1 MDYKA
6 YALMAILLASVA
18 SVASAALVGTANAQA
33 LTVETGQ
40 PGYAAGDT
48 IEVSGEVGTVQAGL
62 PVLIRVFNPN
72 GALAR
77 TDQITPIADGSYSYS
92 FPAGGPLMGV
102 SGEYRAAVTYRSNTE
117 ETAFNFITSQGGQIW
132 RTVTVEIAG
141 REHPIRYQISGGT
154 LTNMTADPET
164 ATLTAMVNST
174 AINSTAPGVL
184 VVELPRS
191 MIQSLSEVGAPTG
204 GNDTDFEA
212 FVDTEGG
219 IIDETMTNSTVRELT
234 IPFDQGAEEIEIVRT
249 WVVPEFGAIAAI
261 ILAIA
266 IVGIIV
272 ATTRYSKFSSF
283 MPRH

>member
-1 MDYKA
+1 MDYRA
-6 YALMAILLASVA
+6 YALMAVLLASV
-18 SVASAALVGTANAQA
+18 ALVGTANAQA

-48 IEVSGEVGTVQAGL
+48 VEVSGEVGTVQAGL

-72 GALAR
+72 GVLAR
-77 TDQITPIADGSYSYS
+77 TDQITPVADGSYTYS

-102 SGEYRAAVTYRSNTE
+102 SGEYRAAVTYRNSTE
-117 ETAFNFITSQGGQIW
+117 ETAFNFITSEGGQIW
-132 RTVTVEIAG
+132 RTVTVDIAG
-141 REHPIRYQISGGT
+141 REHPIRYQINNGT

-164 ATLTAMVNST
+164 ATLTA
-174 AINSTAPGVL
+174 AINSTAPGAL

-191 MIQSLSEVGAPTG
+191 IIQSLSEVGAPTG

-219 IIDETMTNSTVRELT
+219 IFDETMANRTARVLT
-234 IPFDQGAEEIEIVRT
+234 IPFDQGAEEIEIVGT

-283 MPRH
+283 LPRH

>member
-18 SVASAALVGTANAQA
+18 SVALVGTANAQA

-62 PVLIRVFNPN
+62 PVLIQVFNPN

-234 IPFDQGAEEIEIVRT
+234 IPFDQGAEEIEIVGT

>member
-6 YALMAILLASVA
+6 YALMAVLLASV
-18 SVASAALVGTANAQA
+18 ALVGTANAQA

-48 IEVSGEVGTVQAGL
+48 VEVSGEVGTVQAGL

-72 GALAR
+72 GVLAR
-77 TDQITPIADGSYSYS
+77 TDQITPVADGSYTYS

-102 SGEYRAAVTYRSNTE
+102 SGEYRAAVTYRNSTE
-117 ETAFNFITSQGGQIW
+117 ETAFNFITSEGGQTW
-132 RTVTVEIAG
+132 RTVTVDIAG
-141 REHPIRYQISGGT
+141 REHPIRYQINNGT

-164 ATLTAMVNST
+164 ATLTA
-174 AINSTAPGVL
+174 AINSTAPGAL

-191 MIQSLSEVGAPTG
+191 IIQSLSEVGAPTG

-219 IIDETMTNSTVRELT
+219 IFDETMANRTARVLT
-234 IPFDQGAEEIEIVRT
+234 IPFDQGAEEIEIVGT

-283 MPRH
+283 LPRH

>member
-18 SVASAALVGTANAQA
+18 SVALVGTANAQA

-117 ETAFNFITSQGGQIW
+117 EAAFNFITSQGGQTW

-234 IPFDQGAEEIEIVRT
+234 IPFDQGAEEIEIVGT

>member
-18 SVASAALVGTANAQA
+18 SVASVALVGTANAQA

-77 TDQITPIADGSYSYS
+77 TDQITPVADGSYTYS
-92 FPAGGPLMGV
+92 FPAGGPGPLMGV
-102 SGEYRAAVTYRSNTE
+102 SGEYRAAVTYRNNTE
-117 ETAFNFITSQGGQIW
+117 ETAFNFITSEGGQTW
-132 RTVTVEIAG
+132 RTITVEIAG
-141 REHPIRYQISGGT
+141 REHPIRYQINGGT

-164 ATLTAMVNST
+164 VTLTAT
-174 AINSTAPGVL
+174 INSTAPGAL
-184 VVELPRS
+184 AVELPRS

-219 IIDETMTNSTVRELT
+219 IFDETMTNSTVRELT
-234 IPFDQGAEEIEIVRT
+234 IPFEQGAEEIEIVGT
-249 WVVPEFGAIAAI
+249 WVVPEFSAIAAI

-283 MPRH
+283 LPRH

>member
-6 YALMAILLASVA
+6 YALMAVLLASV
-18 SVASAALVGTANAQA
+18 ALVGTANAQA

-48 IEVSGEVGTVQAGL
+48 VEVSGEVGTVQAGL

-72 GALAR
+72 GVLAR
-77 TDQITPIADGSYSYS
+77 TDQITPVADGSYTYS

-102 SGEYRAAVTYRSNTE
+102 SGEYRAAVTYRNNTE
-117 ETAFNFITSQGGQIW
+117 ETAFNFITSEGGQIW

-141 REHPIRYQISGGT
+141 REHPIRYQINGGT

-164 ATLTAMVNST
+164 ATLTA
-174 AINSTAPGVL
+174 AINSTAPGAL

-191 MIQSLSEVGAPTG
+191 IIQSLSEVGAPTG

-219 IIDETMTNSTVRELT
+219 IFDETMANRTVRELT
-234 IPFDQGAEEIEIVRT
+234 IPFDQGAEEIEIVGT

-283 MPRH
+283 LPRH

>member
-6 YALMAILLASVA
+6 YTLMAVLLASVA
-18 SVASAALVGTANAQA
+18 SVALVGTANAQA
-33 LTVETGQ
+33 LTVETEQ

-48 IEVSGEVGTVQAGL
+48 IKVSGEVGTVQAGL

-77 TDQITPIADGSYSYS
+77 TDQITPVADGSYTYS

-102 SGEYRAAVTYRSNTE
+102 SGEYRAAVTYRNNTE
-117 ETAFNFITSQGGQIW
+117 ETAFNFITSEGGQIW

-141 REHPIRYQISGGT
+141 REHPIRYQINGGT

-164 ATLTAMVNST
+164 ATLTAT
-174 AINSTAPGVL
+174 INSTAPGAL

-191 MIQSLSEVGAPTG
+191 IIQSLSEVGAPTG

-219 IIDETMTNSTVRELT
+219 IFDETMTNRTVRELT
-234 IPFDQGAEEIEIVRT
+234 IPFDQGAEEIEIVGT

-272 ATTRYSKFSSF
+272 ATTRYSKFSSLL
-283 MPRH
+283 PRH

>member
-6 YALMAILLASVA
+6 YTLMAVLLASVA
-18 SVASAALVGTANAQA
+18 SVALVGTANAQA

-77 TDQITPIADGSYSYS
+77 TDQITPVADGSYTYS
-92 FPAGGPLMGV
+92 FPAEGPLMGV
-102 SGEYRAAVTYRSNTE
+102 SGEYRAAVTYRNNTE
-117 ETAFNFITSQGGQIW
+117 ETAFNFITSEGGQIW

-141 REHPIRYQISGGT
+141 REHPIRYQINGGT

-164 ATLTAMVNST
+164 ATLTAT
-174 AINSTAPGVL
+174 INSTAPGAL

-191 MIQSLSEVGAPTG
+191 IIQSLSEVGAPTG

-219 IIDETMTNSTVRELT
+219 IFDETMTNRTVRELT
-234 IPFDQGAEEIEIVRT
+234 IPFDQGAEEIEIVGT

-283 MPRH
+283 LPRH

>member
-6 YALMAILLASVA
+6 YALMAVLLASV
-18 SVASAALVGTANAQA
+18 ALVGTANAQV

-48 IEVSGEVGTVQAGL
+48 VEVSGEVGTVQAGL

-77 TDQITPIADGSYSYS
+77 TDQITPVADGSYTYS

-102 SGEYRAAVTYRSNTE
+102 SGEYRAAVTYRNNTE
-117 ETAFNFITSQGGQIW
+117 ETAFNFITSEGGQIW

-141 REHPIRYQISGGT
+141 REHPIRYQINGGT

-164 ATLTAMVNST
+164 ATLTA
-174 AINSTAPGVL
+174 AINSTAPGAL

-191 MIQSLSEVGAPTG
+191 IIQSLSEVGAPTG

-219 IIDETMTNSTVRELT
+219 IFDETMANRTVRELT
-234 IPFDQGAEEIEIVRT
+234 IPFDQGAEEIEIVGT

-283 MPRH
+283 LPRH

>member
-6 YALMAILLASVA
+6 YALMAVLLASV
-18 SVASAALVGTANAQA
+18 ALVGTANAQA

-48 IEVSGEVGTVQAGL
+48 VEVSGEVGTVQAGL

-72 GALAR
+72 GVLAR
-77 TDQITPIADGSYSYS
+77 TDQITPVADGSYTYS

-102 SGEYRAAVTYRSNTE
+102 SGEYRAAVTYRNSTE
-117 ETAFNFITSQGGQIW
+117 ETAFNFITSEGGQIW
-132 RTVTVEIAG
+132 RTVTVEIAE
-141 REHPIRYQISGGT
+141 REHPIRYQINGGT

-164 ATLTAMVNST
+164 ATLTA
-174 AINSTAPGVL
+174 AINSTAPGAL

-191 MIQSLSEVGAPTG
+191 IIQSLSEVGAPTG

-219 IIDETMTNSTVRELT
+219 IFDETMANRTVRELT
-234 IPFDQGAEEIEIVRT
+234 IPFDQGAEEIEIVGT

-283 MPRH
+283 LPRH

>member
-18 SVASAALVGTANAQA
+18 SVALVGTANAQA

-117 ETAFNFITSQGGQIW
+117 ETAFNFITSQGGQTW

-141 REHPIRYQISGGT
+141 REHPIRYQINGGT

-234 IPFDQGAEEIEIVRT
+234 IPFDQGAGEIEIVGT

>member
-6 YALMAILLASVA
+6 YALMAVLLASV
-18 SVASAALVGTANAQA
+18 ALVGTANAQA

-48 IEVSGEVGTVQAGL
+48 VEVSGEVGTVQAGL

-72 GALAR
+72 GVLAR
-77 TDQITPIADGSYSYS
+77 TDQITPVADGSYTYS

-102 SGEYRAAVTYRSNTE
+102 SGEYRAAVTYRNSTE
-117 ETAFNFITSQGGQIW
+117 ETAFNFITSEGGQTW
-132 RTVTVEIAG
+132 RTVTVDIAG
-141 REHPIRYQISGGT
+141 REHPIRYQINNGT

-164 ATLTAMVNST
+164 ATLTA
-174 AINSTAPGVL
+174 AINSTAPGAL

-191 MIQSLSEVGAPTG
+191 IIQSLSEVGAPTG

-219 IIDETMTNSTVRELT
+219 IFDETTANRTARVLT
-234 IPFDQGAEEIEIVRT
+234 IDFDQGAEEIEIVGT

-283 MPRH
+283 LPRH

>member
-6 YALMAILLASVA
+6 YALMAVLLASV
-18 SVASAALVGTANAQA
+18 ALVGTANAQA

-48 IEVSGEVGTVQAGL
+48 VEVSGEVGTVQAGL

-72 GALAR
+72 GVLAR
-77 TDQITPIADGSYSYS
+77 TDQITPVADGSYTYS

-102 SGEYRAAVTYRSNTE
+102 SGEYRAAVTYRNSTE
-117 ETAFNFITSQGGQIW
+117 ETAFNFITSEGGQTW
-132 RTVTVEIAG
+132 RTVTVDIAG
-141 REHPIRYQISGGT
+141 REQPIRYQINNGT

-164 ATLTAMVNST
+164 ATLTA
-174 AINSTAPGVL
+174 AINSTAPGAL

-191 MIQSLSEVGAPTG
+191 IIQSLSEVGAPTG

-219 IIDETMTNSTVRELT
+219 IFDETTANRTARVLT
-234 IPFDQGAEEIEIVRT
+234 IDFDQGAEEIEIVGT

-283 MPRH
+283 LPRH

>member
-18 SVASAALVGTANAQA
+18 SVALVGTANAQA

-40 PGYAAGDT
+40 PSYAAGDT

-72 GALAR
+72 DALAR
-77 TDQITPIADGSYSYS
+77 TDQITPVADGSYTYS

-102 SGEYRAAVTYRSNTE
+102 SGEYRAAVTYRNNTE
-117 ETAFNFITSQGGQIW
+117 ETAFNFITSEGGQTW

-141 REHPIRYQISGGT
+141 REHPIRYQINNGT

-164 ATLTAMVNST
+164 ATLTAT
-174 AINSTAPGVL
+174 INSTAPGAL
-184 VVELPRS
+184 VVGLPRS
-191 MIQSLSEVGAPTG
+191 IIQSLSEVGAPTG

-219 IIDETMTNSTVRELT
+219 IFDETMTNRTVRVLT
-234 IPFDQGAEEIEIVRT
+234 IPFDQGAEEIEIVGT

-283 MPRH
+283 LPRH

>member
-6 YALMAILLASVA
+6 YALMAVLLASV
-18 SVASAALVGTANAQA
+18 ALVGTANAQA

-48 IEVSGEVGTVQAGL
+48 IKVSGEVGTVQAGL

-77 TDQITPIADGSYSYS
+77 TDQITPVADGSYTYS

-102 SGEYRAAVTYRSNTE
+102 SGEYRAAVTYRNNTE
-117 ETAFNFITSQGGQIW
+117 ETAFNFITSEGGQIW

-141 REHPIRYQISGGT
+141 REHPIRYQINGGT

-164 ATLTAMVNST
+164 ATLTAT
-174 AINSTAPGVL
+174 INSTAPGAL

-191 MIQSLSEVGAPTG
+191 IIQSLSEVGAPTG

-219 IIDETMTNSTVRELT
+219 IFDETMTNRTVRELT
-234 IPFDQGAEEIEIVRT
+234 IPFDQGAEEIEIVGT

-283 MPRH
+283 LPRH

>member
-18 SVASAALVGTANAQA
+18 LVGTANAQV

-40 PGYAAGDT
+40 PSYAASDT

-77 TDQITPIADGSYSYS
+77 TDQITPVADGSYTYS

-117 ETAFNFITSQGGQIW
+117 ETAFNFITSEGGQTW
-132 RTVTVEIAG
+132 RTSTVEIAG
-141 REHPIRYQISGGT
+141 TEHPIRYQISGGT

-164 ATLTAMVNST
+164 ATLTAT
-174 AINSTAPGVL
+174 INSTAPGAL
-184 VVELPRS
+184 IVELPRS

-212 FVDTEGG
+212 FVDTELG
-219 IIDETMTNSTVRELT
+219 IFDETMTNRTVRELT
-234 IPFDQGAEEIEIVRT
+234 IPFEQGAEEIEIVGS

-283 MPRH
+283 LPRH

>member
-6 YALMAILLASVA
+6 YALMAVLLASV
-18 SVASAALVGTANAQA
+18 ALVGTANAQA

-48 IEVSGEVGTVQAGL
+48 VEVSGEVGTVQAGL

-72 GALAR
+72 GVLAR
-77 TDQITPIADGSYSYS
+77 TDQITPVADGSYTYS

-102 SGEYRAAVTYRSNTE
+102 SGEYRAAVTYRNNTE
-117 ETAFNFITSQGGQIW
+117 ETAFNFITSEGGQIW
-132 RTVTVEIAG
+132 RTITVEIAG
-141 REHPIRYQISGGT
+141 REHPIRYQINGGT

-164 ATLTAMVNST
+164 ATLTA
-174 AINSTAPGVL
+174 AINSTAPGAL

-191 MIQSLSEVGAPTG
+191 IIQSLSEVGAPTG

-219 IIDETMTNSTVRELT
+219 IFDETMANRTVRELT
-234 IPFDQGAEEIEIVRT
+234 IPFDQGAEEIEIVGT

-283 MPRH
+283 LPRH

>member
-6 YALMAILLASVA
+6 YALMAVLLASVA
-18 SVASAALVGTANAQA
+18 SLALVGTANAQA

-48 IEVSGEVGTVQAGL
+48 VEVSGEVGAVQAGL

-77 TDQITPIADGSYSYS
+77 TDQITPVADGSYTYS

-102 SGEYRAAVTYRSNTE
+102 SGEYRAAVTYRNNTE
-117 ETAFNFITSQGGQIW
+117 ETAFNFITSQGEQTW

-141 REHPIRYQISGGT
+141 REHPIRYQINGGT

-164 ATLTAMVNST
+164 ATLTAT
-174 AINSTAPGVL
+174 INSTAPGAL

-219 IIDETMTNSTVRELT
+219 IIDETMTNRTVRELT
-234 IPFDQGAEEIEIVRT
+234 IPFEQGAGEIEIVGT

-283 MPRH
+283 LPRH

>member
-18 SVASAALVGTANAQA
+18 SVALVGTANAQA

-77 TDQITPIADGSYSYS
+77 TDQITPVADGSYTYS

-102 SGEYRAAVTYRSNTE
+102 SGEYRAAVTYRNNTE
-117 ETAFNFITSQGGQIW
+117 ETAFNFITSEGGQIW
-132 RTVTVEIAG
+132 RTITVEIAG
-141 REHPIRYQISGGT
+141 REHPIRYQINGGT

-164 ATLTAMVNST
+164 ATLTAT
-174 AINSTAPGVL
+174 INSTAPGAL

-219 IIDETMTNSTVRELT
+219 IFDETMTNSTVRELT
-234 IPFDQGAEEIEIVRT
+234 IPFEQGAEEIEIVGT
-249 WVVPEFGAIAAI
+249 WVVPEFSAIAAI

-283 MPRH
+283 LPRH

>member
-1 MDYKA
+1 VRDIMDYKA
-6 YALMAILLASVA
+6 YALMAVLLASV
-18 SVASAALVGTANAQA
+18 ALVGTANAQA

-48 IEVSGEVGTVQAGL
+48 VEVSGEVGTVQAGL

-72 GALAR
+72 GVLAR
-77 TDQITPIADGSYSYS
+77 TDQITPVADGSYTYS

-102 SGEYRAAVTYRSNTE
+102 SGEYRAAVTYRNNTE
-117 ETAFNFITSQGGQIW
+117 ETAFNFITSEGGQIW
-132 RTVTVEIAG
+132 RTITVEIAG
-141 REHPIRYQISGGT
+141 REHPIRYQINGGT

-164 ATLTAMVNST
+164 ATLTAT
-174 AINSTAPGVL
+174 INSTAPGAL

-219 IIDETMTNSTVRELT
+219 IFDETMTNRTVRELT
-234 IPFDQGAEEIEIVRT
+234 IPFEQGAEEIEIVGT

-283 MPRH
+283 LPRH